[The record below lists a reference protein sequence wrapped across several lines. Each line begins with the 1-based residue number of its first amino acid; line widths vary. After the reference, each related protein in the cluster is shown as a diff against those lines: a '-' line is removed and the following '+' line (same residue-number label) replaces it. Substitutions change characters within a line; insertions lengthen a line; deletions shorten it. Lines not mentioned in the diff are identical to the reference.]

1 MQVEFGDEIFFFE
14 FVHYLN
20 LTVSRSGASLLR
32 TSNSNLHV
40 ATCLGL
46 RRPRRLVPTSGV
58 RISQFGLGCLH
69 RKQAQHPPNP
79 SRTSAFVTCCCRC
92 APRPDAFGWA
102 CVLLTALT
110 TPVLVR
116 RTGPRASPCTPA
128 DEAGLAGCL
137 LFVNFLRV
145 PVFFACTSGLLCR
158 RLWVCVLVVSC

>member
-1 MQVEFGDEIFFFE
+1 MQVEFGDEIFYFE
-14 FVHYLN
+14 FVSYLN

-32 TSNSNLHV
+32 TSNSNFHV

-46 RRPRRLVPTSGV
+46 HRPRRLVPTSGV

-110 TPVLVR
+110 SAGAPQDRARLPEIQQTSL
-116 RTGPRASPCTPA
+116 GSPRLPTFREISPHA
-128 DEAGLAGCL
+128 RL
-137 LFVNFLRV
+137 
-145 PVFFACTSGLLCR
+145 FACTSGLLCR